1 MAGRTFFIP
10 AWRLGTEGQERAKYK
25 NIVHDPCV
33 SLCSDDTEHFTSV
46 LASGTARL
54 TAEHLWVDTQKIGER
69 YRGPEQ
75 AAADSNRQL
84 PSDLLA
90 FSCQPLLQEFQSRY

>member
-25 NIVHDPCV
+25 NIVHDPRM
-33 SLCSDDTEHFTSV
+33 SLCINDAEHFTTV
-46 LASGTARL
+46 IASSTARF
-54 TAEHLWVDTQKIGER
+54 TAEHLWVDTRKIGER

-75 AAADSNRQL
+75 AAAAINRQL

>member
-10 AWRLGTEGQERAKYK
+10 AWRLGTKGQERAKYK
-25 NIVHDPCV
+25 NIVHDPRM
-33 SLCSDDTEHFTSV
+33 SLCINDAEHFTTV
-46 LASGTARL
+46 IASSTARL
-54 TAEHLWVDTQKIGER
+54 TAEHLWVDTRKIGER

-75 AAADSNRQL
+75 AAAAINRQL